1 VVARAAPDREELPAM
16 KVMLFGATGMIGQ
29 GVLRECLLDPE
40 VERVLVIGRS
50 ATGRTHD
57 KLTERLLPD
66 LFDLS
71 AIAPQ
76 LVGYDACFFC
86 LGVSSAGMSEAD
98 YRRLTYDLT
107 VSAATLL
114 SKQNLHMTFVYVSGT
129 GTDSTEKGGSMWAR
143 VKGATENALLRLP
156 FRAAYMFRPGLIRPM
171 HGEVSKT
178 RVYRIGYIV
187 LGPILA
193 LLARLFPRLVTTT
206 ERIGRAMLAVAKR
219 GAPRPLLEHA
229 DINAIGRDPQPS

>member
-1 VVARAAPDREELPAM
+1 VARAATHGEELPAV
-16 KVMLFGATGMIGQ
+16 KVILFGASGMVGQ

-50 ATGRTHD
+50 TTGRTHD

-66 LFDLS
+66 LFNLS
-71 AIAPQ
+71 AITPE
-76 LVGYDACFFC
+76 LVGFDACFFC

-107 VSAATLL
+107 ISAATLL
-114 SKQNLHMTFVYVSGT
+114 VKQNLHMTFVYVSGT

-156 FRAAYMFRPGLIRPM
+156 FRAAYMFRPGIIQPM
-171 HGEVSKT
+171 NGEVSKT
-178 RVYRIGYIV
+178 RAYRIMYFFLAPLVWV
-187 LGPILA
+187 LSK
-193 LLARLFPRLVTTT
+193 LFPRLVTTT
-206 ERIGRAMLAVAKR
+206 ERVGRAMLAVAKR
-219 GAPRPLLEHA
+219 GAPRPLIEHA
-229 DINAIGRDPQPS
+229 DINDIGRDPRPS